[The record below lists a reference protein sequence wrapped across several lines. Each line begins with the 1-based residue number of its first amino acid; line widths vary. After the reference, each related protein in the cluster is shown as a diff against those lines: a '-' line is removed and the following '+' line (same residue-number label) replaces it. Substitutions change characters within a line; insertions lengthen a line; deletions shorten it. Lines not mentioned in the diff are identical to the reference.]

1 MNIEQLSRQLDSV
14 QGHIRAFDS
23 KAQVVLGIDGVLAGF
38 IAAQFSA
45 GLDMASWHLYP
56 LSICFIVFCG
66 MALVSLLISVYWAVA
81 AVFPRLKIGQPKSHF
96 FFLHLVELYKDDFN
110 KAGKALIDLSEEDQ
124 LHQLASQVHANAI
137 IASAKASR
145 SNKAILF
152 MTTALLIFIVN
163 LASLG
168 ALAYQAKNH
177 SGGVSNS
184 APCVAR

>member
-1 MNIEQLSRQLDSV
+1 
-14 QGHIRAFDS
+14 
-23 KAQVVLGIDGVLAGF
+23 
-38 IAAQFSA
+38 
-45 GLDMASWHLYP
+45 
-56 LSICFIVFCG
+56 
-66 MALVSLLISVYWAVA
+66 
-81 AVFPRLKIGQPKSHF
+81 LKIGQPKSHF

-124 LHQLASQVHANAI
+124 LHQLATQVHANAI